1 MDHCRQISV
10 SGKYMG
16 AATCFSQGY
25 RQVAL
30 SFISEDCGLQN
41 VCFSG
46 VLWLTSNIRN
56 SLNLFVEKLPE
67 LQEMI
72 TAKYMYVEES
82 LDKKLQV

>member
-1 MDHCRQISV
+1 
-10 SGKYMG
+10 MG

-25 RQVAL
+25 RQVHPKFHL
-30 SFISEDCGLQN
+30 GRLRPPKRMFQRSIMTNIQYSEQLKFI
-41 VCFSG
+41 
-46 VLWLTSNIRN
+46 
-56 SLNLFVEKLPE
+56 VEKLPE